1 MVHGRHVTFLDDAVL
16 FGELGFGEG
25 LSNASAIFPCSRGSL
40 HVSKRVKSSYGLVGG
55 VTDLLAHQL
64 VHPVVGLVVLARVVR
79 EAGDDERHV
88 GGCCWVVVV
97 FVRWPSCGM
106 SLVQLNGV
114 EEDEGGSSK
123 CSSTVSRWSHGCM

>member
-1 MVHGRHVTFLDDAVL
+1 MAKVYPWL
-16 FGELGFGEG
+16 
-25 LSNASAIFPCSRGSL
+25 SAILTRSWQFLYASVRTQGA
-40 HVSKRVKSSYGLVGG
+40 YGLVGG